1 MFVRD
6 ALIIY
11 LKIFHDH
18 HKKADLWYEAIIS
31 AFFLLLPS
39 PLWFSIDISVWLGPG
54 SIDVGL
60 IAGRRGLPAMG
71 A

>member
-1 MFVRD
+1 MIFTKKQ
-6 ALIIY
+6 IY
-11 LKIFHDH
+11 DMKQLLVHFPPPPP
-18 HKKADLWYEAIIS
+18 
-31 AFFLLLPS
+31 LLLLS
-39 PLWFSIDISVWLGPG
+39 IDISIDISVWLGLG